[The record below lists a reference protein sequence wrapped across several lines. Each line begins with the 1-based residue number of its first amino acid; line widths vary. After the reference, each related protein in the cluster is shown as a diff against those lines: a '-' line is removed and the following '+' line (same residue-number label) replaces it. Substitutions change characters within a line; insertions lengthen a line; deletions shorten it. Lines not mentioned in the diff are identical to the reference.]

1 MLRWIGQALR
11 SPRIV
16 WITPE
21 LALGPRF
28 QKNRVGALARA
39 GIGSVV
45 DLRSEA
51 RDDEA
56 VLSQHGLHFYHLPIE
71 DRAAPTQA
79 QLKKVTKWVLR
90 EIAAGRKVYV
100 HCQSGIGRS
109 PSLATA
115 ILMAMGYSLSDAYN
129 AVRRQRPW
137 ASLSSAQWRALERF
151 ERGLRPQRSPDED
164 RLPD

>member
-1 MLRWIGQALR
+1 MLRRIGQALR
-11 SPRIV
+11 PLRIV

-56 VLSQHGLHFYHLPIE
+56 ALSQHGLHFYHLPIE

-79 QLKKVTKWVLR
+79 QLKKATKWVLG

-109 PSLATA
+109 PCLATA
-115 ILMAMGYSLSDAYN
+115 ILVAMGYSLSDAYN

-137 ASLSSAQWRALERF
+137 ASLSSAQRRALERF
-151 ERGLRPQRSPDED
+151 EHSLRPQPSPDENG
-164 RLPD
+164 LPD